1 MAAELKRVSMLQ
13 ADTPEW
19 RLWAAVAELASY
31 LTADQWVLIGGQM
44 VALHL
49 HLAGALPTRTTTDID
64 IVADILAVHSS
75 YAACKT
81 AAGKMNLKPEPSVNG
96 KTLHRFAGPSGQLDL
111 MVPDHLPAWLTRKF
125 TRPTPIV
132 VPGGQ
137 RAIDRRVTVGITTA
151 FGDADIPIPDLQ
163 GAIVLKARAAIADG
177 RDRERHHLD
186 LAQLSTIIDNPLRFR
201 AGLDAK
207 ERRYLCKVRLDEDIT
222 MPPWLRL
229 DVTLQQRALDAWF
242 TLTAVD
248 Q

>member
-1 MAAELKRVSMLQ
+1 MAVELNRVGMLQ

-19 RLWAAVAELASY
+19 RLWAAIAELASY

-49 HLAGALPTRTTTDID
+49 RLAGAQPTRTTTDID
-64 IVADILAVHSS
+64 IVADILTAQSS

-81 AAGKMNLKPEPSVNG
+81 AAGKMNLKPEPSVDG

-111 MVPDHLPAWLTRKF
+111 MVPDHLPSWLTRKF
-125 TRPTPIV
+125 TRPAPVV

-137 RAIDRRVTVGITTA
+137 RAIDRRINVGITTA
-151 FGDADIPIPDLQ
+151 FGDADIPLPDLQ
-163 GAIVLKARAAIADG
+163 GALVLKARAAIADT

-201 AGLDAK
+201 EGLDAK
-207 ERRYLCKVRLDEDIT
+207 EKRYLRKVLLDEDIT
-222 MPPWLRL
+222 RAPWLRL
-229 DVTLQQRALDAWF
+229 DNPVRQRALDTWF
-242 TLTAVD
+242 SLTAS
-248 Q
+248 